1 MKNGKWRMENGEWR
15 MENGEWRMEKVG
27 SKGKPY
33 SLLLFS
39 FYKNNQ
45 YAKIGYFTITSLT

>member
-1 MKNGKWRMENGEWR
+1 MKNEKWRMKNEKWRMENG
-15 MENGEWRMEKVG
+15 KVG